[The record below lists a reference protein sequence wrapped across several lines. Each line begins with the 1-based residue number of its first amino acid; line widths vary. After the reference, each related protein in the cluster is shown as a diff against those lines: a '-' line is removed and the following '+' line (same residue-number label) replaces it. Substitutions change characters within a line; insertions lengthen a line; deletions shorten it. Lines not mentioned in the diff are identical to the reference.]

1 MSLHPTMRQAAL
13 AIVLAAAATIG
24 GALVFEHVFGYV
36 PCKLCLTQRN
46 PYYIA
51 MPLGLVAA
59 FLPLPW
65 TRAGLWLLALVF
77 LVSAGLGAYHAGVEW
92 GFFLG
97 PSDCG
102 GGSGAGAGNMGDFL
116 NQLQT
121 TRVVSC
127 TEAAW
132 RFLGLSLAG
141 WNVLISLSLA
151 TFAALSATGQGFV
164 SVSHLI
170 KTSSDRTK

>member
-1 MSLHPTMRQAAL
+1 MRLQLNVKHVAL
-13 AIVLAAAATIG
+13 AIALAAAATIG

-36 PCKLCLTQRN
+36 PCKLCLIQRT

-51 MPLGLVAA
+51 IPLGIVAA
-59 FLPLPW
+59 LLPPRW
-65 TRAGLWLLALVF
+65 SRAGLWLLALIF
-77 LVSAGLGAYHAGVEW
+77 IVSAGLGAYHSGVEW
-92 GFFLG
+92 GLFAG

-102 GGSGAGAGNMGDFL
+102 GGAGQGAGNVGDFL
-116 NQLQT
+116 NQLQN

-141 WNVLISLSLA
+141 WNVLISLALA
-151 TFAALSATGQGFV
+151 AFAARAAGDKGFF
-164 SVSHLI
+164 LG
-170 KTSSDRTK
+170 RR

>member
-1 MSLHPTMRQAAL
+1 MQISLTMRQAAL
-13 AIVLAAAATIG
+13 AVAFGAAATVG

-36 PCKLCLTQRN
+36 PCKLCLIQRN
-46 PYYIA
+46 PYYIGI
-51 MPLGLVAA
+51 PLGLLAA
-59 FLPLPW
+59 LLPARY
-65 TRAGLWLLALVF
+65 TRAGLSLLALVF
-77 LVSAGLGAYHAGVEW
+77 LVSAGLGAYHSGVEW
-92 GFFLG
+92 GFVAG

-102 GGSGAGAGNMGDFL
+102 GGSGAGAGNVGDFL

-141 WNVLISLSLA
+141 WNLLISLALA
-151 TFAALSATGQGFV
+151 AFAASAAARKGLYLG
-164 SVSHLI
+164 
-170 KTSSDRTK
+170 R

>member
-1 MSLHPTMRQAAL
+1 MRLALSMRHAAL
-13 AIVLAAAATIG
+13 AIALGAAATVG

-51 MPLGLVAA
+51 IPLGLAA
-59 FLPLPW
+59 ALLPPRW
-65 TRAGLWLLALVF
+65 TRAGLWLLALTF
-77 LVSAGLGAYHAGVEW
+77 IVSAGLGAYHAGVEW
-92 GFFLG
+92 GVFAG

-102 GGSGAGAGNMGDFL
+102 GGAGQGAGNVGDFL
-116 NQLQT
+116 NQLQN

-141 WNVLISLSLA
+141 WNVLISLALA
-151 TFAALSATGQGFV
+151 AFAARAAAGKGFC
-164 SVSHLI
+164 LG
-170 KTSSDRTK
+170 R

>member
-1 MSLHPTMRQAAL
+1 MRLALSLRQAAL
-13 AIVLAAAATIG
+13 AVALGAAATIS

-36 PCKLCLTQRN
+36 PCKLCLIQRN

-51 MPLGLVAA
+51 IPLGLAA
-59 FLPLPW
+59 ALLPPRW
-65 TRAGLWLLALVF
+65 TRVGLWLLALIFV
-77 LVSAGLGAYHAGVEW
+77 VSAGLGAYHSGVEW
-92 GFFLG
+92 RVFAG

-102 GGSGAGAGNMGDFL
+102 GGAGAGAGNVGDFL
-116 NQLQT
+116 NQLQN

-141 WNVLISLSLA
+141 WNVLISLGLA
-151 TFAALSATGQGFV
+151 AFAAKAAIGKGFC
-164 SVSHLI
+164 LG
-170 KTSSDRTK
+170 R

>member
-1 MSLHPTMRQAAL
+1 MRLALTMRQAAFAVAL
-13 AIVLAAAATIG
+13 GAAATIG

-36 PCKLCLTQRN
+36 PCKLCLIQRN

-51 MPLGLVAA
+51 IPLGLAA
-59 FLPLPW
+59 AVLPSHW
-65 TRAGLWLLALVF
+65 ARIGLWLLALIF
-77 LVSAGLGAYHAGVEW
+77 IVSAGLGAYHSGVEW
-92 GFFLG
+92 GFFAG

-102 GGSGAGAGNMGDFL
+102 GGSGAAAGTVGDFMS
-116 NQLQT
+116 QLQT

-141 WNVLISLSLA
+141 WNVLISLGLA
-151 TFAALSATGQGFV
+151 AFAALAASRKGF
-164 SVSHLI
+164 SI
-170 KTSSDRTK
+170 GR

>member
-1 MSLHPTMRQAAL
+1 MRLSLSIRQVAL
-13 AIVLAAAATIG
+13 AVALGAAATVG
-24 GALVFEHVFGYV
+24 GALIFEHVFGYV
-36 PCKLCLTQRN
+36 PCKLCLIQRN

-51 MPLGLVAA
+51 IPLGILAA
-59 FLPLPW
+59 LLPPRW
-65 TRAGLWLLALVF
+65 GRMGLWLLALVF
-77 LVSAGLGAYHAGVEW
+77 VVSAGMGAYHSGVEW
-92 GFFLG
+92 GFFAG

-102 GGSGAGAGNMGDFL
+102 GGAGAGAGNVGDFL

-141 WNVLISLSLA
+141 WNVLISLALA
-151 TFAALSATGQGFV
+151 AFAAKAAADKGFRFG
-164 SVSHLI
+164 S
-170 KTSSDRTK
+170 